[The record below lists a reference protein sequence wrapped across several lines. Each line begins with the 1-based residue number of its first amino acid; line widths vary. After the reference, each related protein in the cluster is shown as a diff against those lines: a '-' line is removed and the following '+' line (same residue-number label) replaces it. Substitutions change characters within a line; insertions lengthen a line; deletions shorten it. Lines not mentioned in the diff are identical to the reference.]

1 MLNQETAKAARTDSG
16 YILRAPRRMR
26 VADAVAQYMRVPM
39 GAGNSVPWD
48 PLVAPYVIEPM
59 NCLASREYDAV
70 IFVGPARTGKTIG
83 LIDGWVIYNVICDPA
98 DMLIIQ
104 MTEEKAREHSKKRL
118 ARTFR
123 VSPEVVSRLSPNKND
138 NNVYDRTFLA
148 GNYLKIGWPSVNIM
162 SSSDYKC
169 VALTDYDRF
178 PEDIDGEG
186 DAFSLAS
193 KRTTTFMSSG
203 MTLVE
208 SSPGRDVKDVKWR
221 RTSPHEA
228 PPTTG
233 ILSLYNRGDRRRWYW
248 PCPHCGEYFQ
258 PCGDV
263 VAGFRDIAD
272 PVLASEAAYIQ
283 CPSCSGR
290 ILPEQKRELNG
301 RGVWLRDGESI
312 NNADGSRYGDPRR
325 SRIASFWMEGPAAAY
340 QTLSQLV
347 YKLLTAEQEYE
358 TTGSEET
365 LKTVINT
372 DWGLPYLPRASMEQR
387 KSELLEQRA
396 EPVPSRSVP
405 DGVNFLVATVDVQ
418 AGRHRR
424 FVVQVTGYG
433 SRGERW
439 IIDRYNITQSL
450 RGDSDGESQRID
462 PASYPEDWDVLL
474 TDVFHKSWPLA
485 SDPSQQMRLMA
496 MAVDSGG
503 EDGVT
508 DNAYKFWRRCR
519 RDGLGKRIYLFKG
532 DSIRRAKLISR
543 TFPDNTGR
551 TGRRAQAAGDVPLW
565 LLQTD
570 ALKDRVNNALWRDS
584 PGPGYVHFPD
594 WLGSW
599 FYDELTYE
607 ERSSDGKWSK
617 PGRGANEAFD
627 LMVYAEA
634 LVILHGYEKIR
645 WPDAPEWA
653 SRETWLEC
661 VPDST
666 GPSPSPEPVSTPVKK
681 QKRKKTV
688 TDDVNPWL
696 TSGGWL

>member
-290 ILPEQKRELNG
+290 IMPEQKRELNG

-312 NNADGSRYGDPRR
+312 NADGSRYGDPRR

-570 ALKDRVNNALWRDS
+570 ALKDRVNNALWRNS

-666 GPSPSPEPVSTPVKK
+666 EPSPSPEQVSTPVKK

>member
-290 ILPEQKRELNG
+290 IMPEQKRELNG

-312 NNADGSRYGDPRR
+312 NADGSRYGDPRR

-532 DSIRRAKLISR
+532 DSIRRAKLITR

>member
-228 PPTTG
+228 PPTTA

-290 ILPEQKRELNG
+290 IMPEQKRELNG

-312 NNADGSRYGDPRR
+312 NADGSRYGDPRR

-532 DSIRRAKLISR
+532 DSIRRAKLITR

-666 GPSPSPEPVSTPVKK
+666 EPSPTPEPVSTPVKK

>member
-16 YILRAPRRMR
+16 YILRAPRRMQ

-290 ILPEQKRELNG
+290 IMPEQKRELNG

-312 NNADGSRYGDPRR
+312 NADGSRYGDPRR

-532 DSIRRAKLISR
+532 DSIRRAKLITR

-666 GPSPSPEPVSTPVKK
+666 EPSPSPEPV
-681 QKRKKTV
+681 
-688 TDDVNPWL
+688 
-696 TSGGWL
+696 

>member
-290 ILPEQKRELNG
+290 IMPEQKRELNG

-312 NNADGSRYGDPRR
+312 NADGSRYGDPRR

-347 YKLLTAEQEYE
+347 CKLLTAEQEYE

-532 DSIRRAKLISR
+532 DSIRRAKLITR

-666 GPSPSPEPVSTPVKK
+666 EPSPSPEPVSTPVKK

>member
-16 YILRAPRRMR
+16 YILRAPRRMQ

-290 ILPEQKRELNG
+290 IMPEQKRELNG

-312 NNADGSRYGDPRR
+312 NADGSRYGDPRR

-532 DSIRRAKLISR
+532 DSIRRAKLITR

-666 GPSPSPEPVSTPVKK
+666 EPSPTPEPVSTPVKK

>member
-16 YILRAPRRMR
+16 YILRAPRRMQ
-26 VADAVAQYMRVPM
+26 VADAVAQYIRVPM

-290 ILPEQKRELNG
+290 IMPEQKRELNG
-301 RGVWLRDGESI
+301 RGIWLRDGESI
-312 NNADGSRYGDPRR
+312 NADGSRYGDPRR

-450 RGDSDGESQRID
+450 RGDCDGESQRID

-661 VPDST
+661 VPDSIE
-666 GPSPSPEPVSTPVKK
+666 PSPSPEPVSTPVKK

>member
-16 YILRAPRRMR
+16 YILRAPRRIL

-290 ILPEQKRELNG
+290 IMPEQKRELNG

-312 NNADGSRYGDPRR
+312 NADGSRYGDPRR

-532 DSIRRAKLISR
+532 DSIRRAKLITR

-653 SRETWLEC
+653 SLETWLEC

-666 GPSPSPEPVSTPVKK
+666 EPSPSPEPVSTPVKK

>member
-290 ILPEQKRELNG
+290 IMPEQKRELNG

-312 NNADGSRYGDPRR
+312 NADGSRYGDPRR

-627 LMVYAEA
+627 LIVYAEA

-666 GPSPSPEPVSTPVKK
+666 EPSPSPEPVSTPVKK

>member
-1 MLNQETAKAARTDSG
+1 MLSQETAKAARTDSG

-290 ILPEQKRELNG
+290 IMPEQKRELNG

-312 NNADGSRYGDPRR
+312 NADGSRYGDPRR

-365 LKTVINT
+365 LKAVINT

-532 DSIRRAKLISR
+532 DSIRRAKLITR

-570 ALKDRVNNALWRDS
+570 VLKDRVNNALWRDS

-661 VPDST
+661 VQDST
-666 GPSPSPEPVSTPVKK
+666 EPSSSPEPVSTPVKK

>member
-290 ILPEQKRELNG
+290 IMPEQKRELNG

-312 NNADGSRYGDPRR
+312 NADGSRYGDPRR
-325 SRIASFWMEGPAAAY
+325 SRIASFWMEGPAATY

-396 EPVPSRSVP
+396 EPVLSRSVP

-485 SDPSQQMRLMA
+485 SNPSQQMRLMA

-532 DSIRRAKLISR
+532 DSIRRAKLITR

-666 GPSPSPEPVSTPVKK
+666 EPSPTPEPVSTPVKK

>member
-290 ILPEQKRELNG
+290 IMPEQKRELNG

-312 NNADGSRYGDPRR
+312 NADGSRYGDPRR
-325 SRIASFWMEGPAAAY
+325 SRIASFWMEGPATAY

-532 DSIRRAKLISR
+532 DSIRRAKLITR

-666 GPSPSPEPVSTPVKK
+666 EPSPTPEPVSTPVKK

>member
-290 ILPEQKRELNG
+290 IMPEQKRELNG

-312 NNADGSRYGDPRR
+312 NADGSRYGDPRR

-474 TDVFHKSWPLA
+474 TDVFHKSWPLT

-532 DSIRRAKLISR
+532 DSIRRAKLITR

>member
-290 ILPEQKRELNG
+290 IMPEQKRELNG

-312 NNADGSRYGDPRR
+312 NADGSRYGDPRR

-532 DSIRRAKLISR
+532 DSIRRAKLITR

-661 VPDST
+661 VPD
-666 GPSPSPEPVSTPVKK
+666 
-681 QKRKKTV
+681 
-688 TDDVNPWL
+688 
-696 TSGGWL
+696 

>member
-1 MLNQETAKAARTDSG
+1 MGFSSARNLGRDISAG
-16 YILRAPRRMR
+16 FSPPRRMPISE
-26 VADAVAQYMRVPM
+26 AVKKFMRVPK

-48 PLVAPYVIEPM
+48 PELTPYIIEPM

-83 LIDGWVIYNVICDPA
+83 LIDGWIVYTIVCDPS
-98 DMLIIQ
+98 DMLVVQ
-104 MTEEKAREHSKKRL
+104 MTEDKAREHSKKRL
-118 ARTFR
+118 DRTFR
-123 VSPEVVSRLSPNKND
+123 SSAAVKKRMSPRRND
-138 NNVYDRTFLA
+138 NNVHDKTFRD
-148 GNYLKIGWPSVNIM
+148 GSFLKIGWPSVNIM
-162 SSSDYKC
+162 SSSDYRF

-178 PEDIDGEG
+178 PENIDSEG
-186 DAFSLAS
+186 DGFSLAS
-193 KRTTTFMSSG
+193 KRTTTFMSAG

-208 SSPGRDVKDVKWR
+208 SSPGRDICDSKWR
-221 RTSPHEA
+221 RKSPHEA

-258 PCGDV
+258 PAMDAMTGY
-263 VAGFRDIAD
+263 RNEPD
-272 PVLASEAAYIQ
+272 PFKASEAAYLL
-283 CPSCSGR
+283 CPHCSG
-290 ILPEQKRELNG
+290 IITAEKKRELNSA
-301 RGVWLRDGESI
+301 GVWLREGQVIDRNGNVSGE
-312 NNADGSRYGDPRR
+312 PRR

-340 QTLSQLV
+340 QTWAQLV

-358 TTGSEET
+358 ATGSEET
-365 LKTVINT
+365 LRAVINT

-424 FVVQVTGYG
+424 FVVQVMGYG

-450 RGDSDGESQRID
+450 RSDCDGESQRID

-607 ERSSDGKWSK
+607 E
-617 PGRGANEAFD
+617 
-627 LMVYAEA
+627 
-634 LVILHGYEKIR
+634 
-645 WPDAPEWA
+645 
-653 SRETWLEC
+653 
-661 VPDST
+661 
-666 GPSPSPEPVSTPVKK
+666 
-681 QKRKKTV
+681 
-688 TDDVNPWL
+688 
-696 TSGGWL
+696 

>member
-290 ILPEQKRELNG
+290 IMPEQKRELNG

-312 NNADGSRYGDPRR
+312 NADGSRYGDPRR
-325 SRIASFWMEGPAAAY
+325 SRIASFWMEGPATAY

-532 DSIRRAKLISR
+532 DSIRRAKLITR

-666 GPSPSPEPVSTPVKK
+666 EPSPSPEPVSTPVKK

>member
-16 YILRAPRRMR
+16 YILRAPRRML

-290 ILPEQKRELNG
+290 IMPEQKRELNG

-312 NNADGSRYGDPRR
+312 NADGSRYGDPRR

-661 VPDST
+661 VQDST
-666 GPSPSPEPVSTPVKK
+666 EPSSSPEPVSTPVKK